1 MPKTIIAK
9 AEEQLKKGIVPEK
22 KKPKRKKVKYKKLS
36 FKVTAFQHEA
46 LEKFCKRHKT
56 TPVRYFKSIVNK
68 QAVKYRSEMPPISY
82 VSENQLEL
90 FAANDDSKPLKVK
103 KKKK

>member
-9 AEEQLKKGIVPEK
+9 AEEQIKKGILPEK
-22 KKPKRKKVKYKKLS
+22 KKPKRKKVKYKKIS

-46 LEKFCKRHKT
+46 LVTYCKRHKT
-56 TPVRYFKSIVNK
+56 TPVRYFKSIANK
-68 QAVKYRSEMPPISY
+68 QAAKYRSEMPRLDY

-90 FAANDDSKPLKVK
+90 FETEKPRAKKPKRKVS
-103 KKKK
+103 